1 LSCFALAEATT
12 CASIRLFAGSP
23 ALGATAWGIGES
35 TTRVK
40 FLLTDSKGKLLIA
53 IATIQYLV
61 SQKELSF
68 SLSAVRIE

>member
-1 LSCFALAEATT
+1 LSYFALAEATT
-12 CASIRLFAGSP
+12 GASIRLFAGSP
-23 ALGATAWGIGES
+23 ALGATAWGICES

-40 FLLTDSKGKLLIA
+40 FLLTDSKGKLLVA

-68 SLSAVRIE
+68 SLSALRIE